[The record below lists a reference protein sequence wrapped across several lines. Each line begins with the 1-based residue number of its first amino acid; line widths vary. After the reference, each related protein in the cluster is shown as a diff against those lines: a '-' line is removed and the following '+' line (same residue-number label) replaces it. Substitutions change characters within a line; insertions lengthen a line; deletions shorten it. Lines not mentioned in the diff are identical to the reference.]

1 MKKLLLLVGL
11 IFILNSCSSP
21 KGTFKSHNIPSE
33 GGYGTINF
41 VGNKLTGTFSKDLKT
56 CMNCVEEEQLKTNG
70 VIITGKFKG
79 NKKMID
85 NKWIDDGIQLVE
97 INVEYINNFSE
108 NTIYKGKSNFMGSSD
123 EILFNE
129 VIYDGSTYMIEETN
143 NLVEALNKTKELK
156 SIKYNKNK
164 CSKMGFEENSDAM
177 GNCVLQLSMKDE
189 ELAEA
194 QKKQEIQNQIVKE
207 QINRQNEAAVDQ
219 FLIDLGNIFG
229 GTQSQTRRTIPSG
242 TICNLATWKVV
253 SNAKICSYYCP
264 SGNYAMQLRNYEVC
278 PQQVRR

>member
-1 MKKLLLLVGL
+1 M
-11 IFILNSCSSP
+11 
-21 KGTFKSHNIPSE
+21 T
-33 GGYGTINF
+33 
-41 VGNKLTGTFSKDLKT
+41 
-56 CMNCVEEEQLKTNG
+56 EEQRKTNG
-70 VIITGKFKG
+70 MIITAKFKG

-85 NKWIDDGIQLVE
+85 YKWIDDGIQLVE
-97 INVEYINNFSE
+97 LNVEYINNFSE
-108 NTIYKGKSNFMGSSD
+108 NIIYKGKSNFMGSSD

-207 QINRQNEAAVDQ
+207 QINRQKQANQDAAINQ
-219 FLIDLGNIFG
+219 SIIDLINIFG
-229 GTQSQTRRTIPSG
+229 GTPSQTRRTIPSG
-242 TICNLATWKVV
+242 MLCTLGSWKVV
-253 SNAKICSYYCP
+253 SNAKYCSYYCP
-264 SGNYAMQLRNYEVC
+264 TGNYVMQLRVHEYC
-278 PQQVRR
+278 QQSINR